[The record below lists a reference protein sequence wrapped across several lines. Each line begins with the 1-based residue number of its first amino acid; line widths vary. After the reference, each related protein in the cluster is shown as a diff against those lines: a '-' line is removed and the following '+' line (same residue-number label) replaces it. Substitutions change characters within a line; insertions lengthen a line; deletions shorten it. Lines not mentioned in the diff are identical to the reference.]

1 VKFNEVVKIFTV
13 EEVSEILKVTTL
25 TLRRYLRSGELK
37 GSKIGGQWRISQ
49 EQINDFLDKNSN
61 EHMTKG

>member
-1 VKFNEVVKIFTV
+1 MTMLTV
-13 EEVSEILKVTTL
+13 EEVSEMLKVTTL

-61 EHMTKG
+61 ENISK